1 MKIISDNY
9 FIFSA
14 ISLGLL
20 WPQSTSSQESALKKH
35 VCVLKPDLYG
45 YSYKHI
51 ADRSRNYNNK
61 TSCKIDTP
69 ILVNDL
75 IEFETLR
82 QIENKNATVPASYVL
97 VRKKPIFYFTTRFL
111 ELDRNPTEVDKD
123 SDLLIR
129 KVTSACLKL
138 NISNNPSH
146 YIDRRVVYRFS
157 SSPEQFP
164 LNLLE
169 SKFDPTKYPPEQAF
183 LYGDQYI
190 LPERSFGECMT
201 TKLKISSSDF
211 FWQLGIGSFIV
222 EVDTF

>member
-51 ADRSRNYNNK
+51 ADRNRNYNNK
-61 TSCKIDTP
+61 TICKIDTP
-69 ILVNDL
+69 VLVNDL

-82 QIENKNATVPASYVL
+82 QIENNNSTVPASYIL
-97 VRKKPIFYFTTRFL
+97 VRKKPIFYFNTKFL
-111 ELDRNPTEVDKD
+111 ELDRKPTEVDKD

-129 KVTSACLKL
+129 KATSACLKS
-138 NISNNPSH
+138 NISSHPYH
-146 YIDRRVVYRFS
+146 YIDRRVMYHFS

-164 LNLLE
+164 LNLQE
-169 SKFDPTKYPPEQAF
+169 SKFDPTKYSSERAF
-183 LYGDQYI
+183 LYDESYI
-190 LPERSFGECMT
+190 SPERSFGECMT